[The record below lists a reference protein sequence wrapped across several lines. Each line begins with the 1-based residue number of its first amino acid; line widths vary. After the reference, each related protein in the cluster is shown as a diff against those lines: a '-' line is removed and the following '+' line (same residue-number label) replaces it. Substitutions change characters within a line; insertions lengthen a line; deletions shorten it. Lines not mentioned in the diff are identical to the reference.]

1 MSQLKMQDDASR
13 RNLPVLPSKS
23 TFRVRGGEILTAYGA
38 LFASFTTLFCCA
50 LPALLVLLGFGL
62 TGVLTFFSAIPGWEN
77 FGAYDIWLFPVSGLL
92 LAVGFYFA
100 YSRRTPVQ
108 AEVCEIPAGGKE
120 SACSTA
126 TRWNRRILWMSLLL
140 YVLAV
145 VMNFWGITWMRMHGY
160 FNR

>member
-1 MSQLKMQDDASR
+1 MNDSVATPGGVRPTRAKE
-13 RNLPVLPSKS
+13 VLA
-23 TFRVRGGEILTAYGA
+23 AYAA
-38 LFASFTTLFCCA
+38 LFASLGTLFCCA

-62 TGVLTFFSAIPGWEN
+62 TGVLTFFSVIPGWEN

-100 YSRRTPVQ
+100 YSRRAPAQT
-108 AEVCEIPAGGKE
+108 EVCEIPTGGRE

-126 TRWNRRILWMSLLL
+126 TRWNRRILWLSLALYLL
-140 YVLAV
+140 AL
-145 VMNFWGITWMRMHGY
+145 VMNFWGINWMKAHGY